1 VFPFAYVAHDQAA
14 DPGALL
20 DAAVRVGADDVVRE
34 IVVSWGTWI
43 YRVSY
48 SALGTTAAPEAPA
61 NARSLL
67 RERGLEK

>member
-1 VFPFAYVAHDQAA
+1 
-14 DPGALL
+14 
-20 DAAVRVGADDVVRE
+20 
-34 IVVSWGTWI
+34 VSWGTWI

-48 SALGTTAAPEAPA
+48 SELGMTAAPEAPA